1 MRLFRRT
8 PPTEDRDLKPIT
20 SIPIYAS
27 QVPVDTSPVL
37 DVDQFNALRVGDAW
51 ACVRVLCDS
60 IASLPVKVYRDTGQG
75 RVPVPDGRLS
85 RLLAHPSPGSTS
97 ADLFSSIMCHL
108 QVNGNCYLGKW
119 RDSSGEIVALS
130 PLPPSAVTVVLK
142 GMEIGYWVWL
152 PDQDQTLFGESDILH
167 IKGLSGVSTT
177 YGGDLVGLSPV
188 TMARLTLTLSSNLQE
203 SSQAYFLNG
212 SRPSGILSVQVAQS
226 DATMEAIRERWD
238 TRHAGTENM
247 SRVAVLSG
255 QATFTPVSFSA
266 DDSQFLQQRELS
278 AREVARVFRIP
289 GWMIDAIPQHASH
302 MYSNVNQAN
311 LNYVQHSLRPWLVR
325 IERAFSADSDLCPG
339 GSYLSFDLDG
349 LLRGDP
355 DLRTTIYQ
363 RALGTT
369 GAGVAPGWM
378 TVEEIREAEDLP
390 PMQHAEPG
398 QASAMVEVPSTNGAS
413 A

>member
-1 MRLFRRT
+1 MRLFGRRKL
-8 PPTEDRDLKPIT
+8 EERDLKPIT

-27 QVPVDTSPVL
+27 QPVADTSPVL
-37 DVDQFNALRVGDAW
+37 EVDQFNALRVGDAW
-51 ACVRVLCDS
+51 ACVRVLADS
-60 IASLPVKVYRDTGQG
+60 ISTLPVRVFRDTGSG

-85 RLLAHPSPGSTS
+85 RLLARPSPGSTS

-130 PLPPSAVTVVLK
+130 PLPPTAVTVVLK
-142 GMEIGYWVWL
+142 GNEIGYWIWL
-152 PDQDQTLFGESDILH
+152 PDQDQVLFSDADILH
-167 IKGLSGVSTT
+167 IKGMCGVSTT

-203 SSQAYFLNG
+203 SSHAYFLNG
-212 SRPSGILSVQVAQS
+212 SRPSGILSVAGAQN
-226 DATMEAIRERWD
+226 DATIEAIRERWD

-266 DDSQFLQQRELS
+266 DDSQFLEQRELS
-278 AREVARVFRIP
+278 AREVARVFRVP
-289 GWMIDAIPQHASH
+289 GWMIDATPQHASH

-311 LNYVQHSLRPWLVR
+311 LNFVTHTLRPWLTR

-339 GSYLSFDLDG
+339 GTYLAFDLDN

-369 GAGVAPGWM
+369 APGVAPGWM
-378 TVEEIREAEDLP
+378 TVEEIREIEDLP
-390 PMQHAEPG
+390 PIEPEPAVSSNG
-398 QASAMVEVPSTNGAS
+398 AVPSMNGAS